1 MGVLRHVSDKA
12 LSHLPLVRDP
22 EPVSKDST
30 KLHMDR
36 TICPDLADLSSLVG
50 SDGLAPFQGPAFA
63 RQTSPFSPLN
73 QPIWTCESMMQTV
86 GDLLSNDSRAS
97 HSSSSASPLL
107 GRGKNKGSKSPFSLL
122 SEPISP
128 SSLLFDF
135 LIQVHP
141 VQFPLLPTFLF
152 LPPPYFFPLF
162 LPPPNL
168 FWAISP
174 SSLFCSPP
182 PLFVNS
188 SLESALNKPLL
199 LV

>member
-1 MGVLRHVSDKA
+1 
-12 LSHLPLVRDP
+12 
-22 EPVSKDST
+22 
-30 KLHMDR
+30 
-36 TICPDLADLSSLVG
+36 
-50 SDGLAPFQGPAFA
+50 
-63 RQTSPFSPLN
+63 
-73 QPIWTCESMMQTV
+73 MMQTV

-174 SSLFCSPP
+174 SSLFCSSPSVGKLLLRICP
-182 PLFVNS
+182 QQTTSFSIDILVVKPLEVHASFNVDSTFLSLFV
-188 SLESALNKPLL
+188 EFEYAHAQM
-199 LV
+199 